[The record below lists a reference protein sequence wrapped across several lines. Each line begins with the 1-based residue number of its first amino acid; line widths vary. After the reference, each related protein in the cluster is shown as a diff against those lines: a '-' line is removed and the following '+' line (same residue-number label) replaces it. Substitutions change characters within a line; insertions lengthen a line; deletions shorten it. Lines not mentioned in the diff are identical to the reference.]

1 MIMRW
6 FSLLVAAGLTVGA
19 LGCQH
24 STEVT
29 GEGGKKLKLSVPA
42 TATTVKQGD
51 KAQIT
56 IKVTKQN
63 FDDDVKLNFS
73 QWPDGVKITDANPK
87 IEKGGKEATFTI
99 EADPKAKLEEG
110 HKVKVSATGGGMT
123 AGPEEFTLNVKEKK

>member
-1 MIMRW
+1 MRW
-6 FSLLVAAGLTVGA
+6 FSLLVAAGLMAGA

-24 STEVT
+24 STETT

-73 QWPDGVKITDANPK
+73 QWPEGIKLTDANPK

-99 EADPKAKLEEG
+99 EADPKAKLEDG

-123 AGPEEFTLNVKEKK
+123 AGPEEFAINVKEKK